1 MFKGNLEIAPGLCIE
16 VSTFKGIRREK
27 LKSLQKYDI
36 TQPWNPKIPD
46 SKEIVNDVSY
56 TVEGD

>member
-1 MFKGNLEIAPGLCIE
+1 MAPGLCIE